1 MTYLDPF
8 QLMQLSSLEKYFVP
22 VTEALYE
29 GNWQSNEKDQY
40 TVGGL
45 LDSAFSEKRK
55 KKQNQPGLEYAQMGD
70 MVNSQDM
77 VTSGKARVFLFR
89 QHLNEYTQS
98 MMARANDAYKDET
111 NPQKIKEEL

>member
-1 MTYLDPF
+1 
-8 QLMQLSSLEKYFVP
+8 
-22 VTEALYE
+22 
-29 GNWQSNEKDQY
+29 
-40 TVGGL
+40 
-45 LDSAFSEKRK
+45 
-55 KKQNQPGLEYAQMGD
+55 MGD

-111 NPQKIKEEL
+111 NP